1 MESLTLLNLI
11 IPCVT
16 LLAALLLRKHPAKRM
31 APRSGYGYNTAFARS
46 TPERWAYAQEIAPP
60 VFFHGGMG
68 LLGAELALSALLL
81 SWDVTAWVVVLVGT
95 LVGFFLLGLC
105 FANVEKKIRKKF
117 PDT

>member
-1 MESLTLLNLI
+1 
-11 IPCVT
+11 
-16 LLAALLLRKHPAKRM
+16 
-31 APRSGYGYNTAFARS
+31 
-46 TPERWAYAQEIAPP
+46 
-60 VFFHGGMG
+60 MG

-117 PDT
+117 PET

>member
-16 LLAALLLRKHPAKRM
+16 LLVALLLRKHPAKSM
-31 APRSGYGYNTAFARS
+31 DSGSGYNTPLARS

-81 SWDVTAWVVVLVGT
+81 SWDVTAWIVVLVGT

-105 FANVEKKIRKKF
+105 FASAEKKIRKKF
-117 PDT
+117 P

>member
-1 MESLTLLNLI
+1 MESLTLLNII

-31 APRSGYGYNTAFARS
+31 APRSGYGYNTPLARS

-105 FANVEKKIRKKF
+105 FANVDKKIRKKF
-117 PDT
+117 P

>member
-46 TPERWAYAQEIAPP
+46 TPERWA
-60 VFFHGGMG
+60 
-68 LLGAELALSALLL
+68 
-81 SWDVTAWVVVLVGT
+81 
-95 LVGFFLLGLC
+95 
-105 FANVEKKIRKKF
+105 
-117 PDT
+117 